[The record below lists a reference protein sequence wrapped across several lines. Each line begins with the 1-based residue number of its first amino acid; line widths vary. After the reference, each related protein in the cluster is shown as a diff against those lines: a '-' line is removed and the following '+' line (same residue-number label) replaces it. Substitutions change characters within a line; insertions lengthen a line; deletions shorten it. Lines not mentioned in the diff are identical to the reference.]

1 MIRFLTLILSLIE
14 RLFNEWDRMKLRQ
27 EGRQQAIKEAED
39 EVQRQVELAEHVGA
53 VVDPEYDKRVRARF
67 DAAARSE

>member
-14 RLFNEWDRMKLRQ
+14 RLFSEWDRTKLRQ
-27 EGRQQAIKEAED
+27 EGRQAAVKEAED

-53 VVDPEYDKRVRARF
+53 AVDPDHDQRVRSRF
-67 DAAARSE
+67 DAAARGR